1 VAYLLDSKVNIP
13 RSSELHT
20 TASWYYRACRAAIA
34 GGAGQLSG
42 PFRALQPDEQA
53 QAIPQLNVLNIEAA
67 AAARLISARVL
78 LSPPAA
84 RGVLAEV
91 LEEEHI
97 SCDIIEPG

>member
-1 VAYLLDSKVNIP
+1 MAEIS
-13 RSSELHT
+13 RRH
-20 TASWYYRACRAAIA
+20 
-34 GGAGQLSG
+34 
-42 PFRALQPDEQA
+42 
-53 QAIPQLNVLNIEAA
+53 PQLNVLNIEAA